1 MASRDEDFGTDLT
14 LTEGDDGIWSPSGS
28 TLAREPRDW
37 RSLYEQEH
45 TRAERERSRA
55 EAAEARAEEL
65 RRAEID
71 SRSRAGSLKW
81 QLDTSRNKLKAAV
94 EETKEVHRT
103 AKDALRL
110 QAEVARL
117 TKLLADAGVDS
128 GKRGS
133 AASLRKDVARL
144 GEENARLWAEAVR
157 TAKDRKDTIKSLRQ
171 EIAKLR
177 RAVQAAQ
184 AYKDTIASL
193 REENARLRKE
203 VAPLRKATETAET
216 RDNTIASLL
225 EDSARLQV
233 EVRELKGQARTAI
246 SLGKEAED
254 LRWSLRRA
262 HTHNDKLKA
271 RHRDEIEWLNKEI
284 ARERAAR
291 GGAWQH
297 WQDIIAPLSRRVGQL
312 RAATVRAKD
321 LIASLRERNARLHT
335 ETRELKA
342 ERTELASRVETL
354 EATVADLRATRT
366 VLSKALFGSKSEQQK
381 KPASGRQRGQQPGA
395 AGHGRTQ
402 RPALEDRT
410 EEHNPPTDSCA
421 CAGCGKPYVANGAHC
436 TTIAEINVQAHTRRI
451 VRPRWR
457 RACDCASSPR
467 DVSAPAPARL
477 FANTP
482 YGVSVWARFL
492 FERYACLRPL
502 HRVAA
507 WLSDQGLPI
516 SAGTLG
522 DSVHRF
528 APLFE
533 PVTQAIIAHQ
543 NEAAVRHGD
552 ETGWRIQSLSA
563 AGRSSRAWLWTSV
576 SQDAVYFHIDP
587 SRSAEVAKTLFGA
600 ANCILFLVCD
610 RHSAYKKLA
619 RQLDGAVVLAWC
631 WVHQRRDFI
640 ECAAGHVRF
649 TRWCQGWIAR
659 IAAIYRLNEE
669 RLAHYDLRR
678 ERQTPAFAQAQ
689 RTLEVEVDRLFAYA
703 EQELAGLTAGARRAK
718 PLRSLLHHRKGLSVF
733 VDRPSVPMDNNAA
746 ERALRGPVIGRRLS
760 FGSDSETGAL
770 VTARMYSIVGTLK
783 MNGID
788 VRRWLEAWLG
798 ACAEAENAGHPPDN
812 LSPWLPWSMTEER
825 KRALIAPE

>member
-28 TLAREPRDW
+28 TPAREPRDW

-284 ARERAAR
+284 ARSRAAR

-436 TTIAEINVQAHTRRI
+436 TTIAEIDVQAHTRRI

-552 ETGWRIQSLSA
+552 ETGWRIQSLSE

-649 TRWCQGWIAR
+649 TRWCQGWIER

-783 MNGID
+783 MNDID

-798 ACAEAENAGHPPDN
+798 ACAENAGRPPDN